1 MAILKAINAKDAGR
15 ENFIKMLDYI
25 SNPAKISD
33 EDLSQAISDFE
44 LDTFVNRFLHG
55 QQKRKR
61 QFKQFV
67 ISLEAEWSQDRKRQK
82 SLIKKIH
89 LVLCSLERFF
99 SDLGYLSKG
108 AIHMNTAHPHF
119 HLLVETC
126 NALTGKQFSQS
137 PSDLIALKLY
147 ASEQLVTNGLEEV
160 IRIAEITEEELLSE
174 EDAEAIFDRNDS
186 DDDWDGNI
194 FDDIT
199 DWNDGTLEHD
209 EEINFDKSSKMKT
222 MCVIVEPHQKHEMC
236 RIVLDDK
243 HEMCRIVHDDRRIMC
258 KIVTHKKI
266 EGGN

>member
-186 DDDWDGNI
+186 DD
-194 FDDIT
+194 
-199 DWNDGTLEHD
+199 
-209 EEINFDKSSKMKT
+209 
-222 MCVIVEPHQKHEMC
+222 
-236 RIVLDDK
+236 
-243 HEMCRIVHDDRRIMC
+243 
-258 KIVTHKKI
+258 
-266 EGGN
+266 